1 MVGAG
6 GNEMPQTDTHWVA
19 ESGVI
24 DVFVMM
30 GPSAYDV
37 FSQYAELTGTTNL
50 PPVCIKKII
59 KKKIKK
65 KIEKKKKIEIKKTTW
80 FD

>member
-50 PPVCIKKII
+50 PPVCIKK
-59 KKKIKK
+59 KKKK
-65 KIEKKKKIEIKKTTW
+65 KKKKIIKK
-80 FD
+80 DNNNKKNIKK

>member
-65 KIEKKKKIEIKKTTW
+65 KIEIKKTMLV
-80 FD
+80 